1 MAIVIPPI
9 LAAAPTVSS
18 DTPSCRFRG
27 DLHEDAKTRRRG
39 EEGGEKTGEEEE
51 KIGEEEGKSRE
62 EEEKSWEGEE
72 KIGRGGEGVG
82 GVWVFWVCL
91 LCGAVGWLL
100 GCDDPSARVAARSD
114 QRSRAAL
121 RPPGPEHAIVVPS
134 QRFAALLL
142 CCVAVFRHA
151 AIFTTLTV
159 SAPAVPPMTTVKIGL
174 S

>member
-1 MAIVIPPI
+1 
-9 LAAAPTVSS
+9 
-18 DTPSCRFRG
+18 
-27 DLHEDAKTRRRG
+27 
-39 EEGGEKTGEEEE
+39 EGGEKTGEEEE
-51 KIGEEEGKSRE
+51 KIGE
-62 EEEKSWEGEE
+62 GEE
-72 KIGRGGEGVG
+72 KIGEEEEKIFGEREKTGGGKEKSREGEEKSWGGGEGVG

-134 QRFAALLL
+134 QRFAALLM
-142 CCVAVFRHA
+142 CCVAAIHHA